1 MPTSPPG
8 PPARRTPRTRVA
20 ARRTPRQERSRATV
34 ERILEAGEQILAE
47 YGYEGASTSR
57 MAAAAG
63 LSPGSLYQ
71 YFPHKDAIVSAVL
84 ERYSDRLV
92 AGVTARMTGQ
102 FEQPAPVMVRATLA
116 TLLDGLDVEPAF
128 LRAAVVDGPR
138 LDDGR
143 ALRVFEERIG
153 ELVLAY
159 LTTRRDELRTDVP
172 LAEAAWML
180 VRTVEHLTVRYLLDR
195 PPIPR
200 DRFLAEL
207 TQLTL
212 SYIRTTP

>member
-1 MPTSPPG
+1 M
-8 PPARRTPRTRVA
+8 PRTRVSP
-20 ARRTPRQERSRATV
+20 RRIPRQERSRATV
-34 ERILEAGEQILAE
+34 ERILEAGERVLAE
-47 YGYEGASTSR
+47 HGYEGASTSR
-57 MAAAAG
+57 IATAAD

-71 YFPHKDAIVSAVL
+71 YFPHKDAIVLAVL
-84 ERYSDRLV
+84 ERYSDQLV
-92 AGVTARMTGQ
+92 AGVTAQMTGQ
-102 FEQPAPVMVRATLA
+102 FEQPAPVIVRATLA
-116 TLLDGLDVEPAF
+116 TLLDGLDVEPPF
-128 LRAAVVDGPR
+128 LRAAIVYGPR

-143 ALRVFEERIG
+143 ALRVFEDRIG

-159 LTTRRDELRTDVP
+159 LTSRREELRPDLSLP
-172 LAEAAWML
+172 AAAWML

-212 SYIRTTP
+212 SYLRATA